1 VRVPHTRHVLARVKY
16 LPVAGYIGA
25 ILLANWLISTFP
37 PIVVWPLPELRAP
50 AGVLA
55 AGFVFSFRNLTQ
67 ETLGRR
73 FSVLAILV
81 GAGLSWLITANAQLG
96 GPVGLAVA
104 SGAAFL
110 LSELLD
116 YAVYT
121 PMRRRGWVRAMLA
134 SDLAGQIFDSLVFLL
149 TAFGPGGLVFL
160 AGQIVGKA
168 WCTWVT
174 VGAMVLARRLVPGWQ
189 PRYAAATETS
199 MDSGGT

>member
-1 VRVPHTRHVLARVKY
+1 VKY
-16 LPVAGYIGA
+16 LPAAGYVGA
-25 ILLANWLISTFP
+25 ILLANWLIASFP

-81 GAGLSWLITANAQLG
+81 GAGLSFFITANAQLG
-96 GPVGLAVA
+96 GPLGLAFA
-104 SGAAFL
+104 SGIAFL

-134 SDLAGQIFDSLVFLL
+134 SDLAGQIFDSVVFLT

-174 VGAMVLARRLVPGWQ
+174 VGAMVFARRIVPAWA
-189 PRYAAATETS
+189 PRYAPK
-199 MDSGGT
+199 

>member
-1 VRVPHTRHVLARVKY
+1 VKY
-16 LPVAGYIGA
+16 LPIVGYVGS
-25 ILLANWLISTFP
+25 ILLANWLIVTFP
-37 PIVVWPLPELRAP
+37 PVTVWPWPQLLAP

-81 GAGLSWLITANAQLG
+81 GATLSWFVSADAHLG
-96 GPVGLAVA
+96 GPVSVPLA

-116 YAVYT
+116 YSVYT
-121 PMRRRGWVRAMLA
+121 PMRRHGWVRAMAA
-134 SDLAGQIFDSLVFLL
+134 SDLAGQVFDSAVFLIA
-149 TAFGPGGLVFL
+149 AFGYGGLGFL

-174 VGAMVLARRLVPGWQ
+174 VGLMILARRAVPGWQ
-189 PRYAAATETS
+189 PRPVANSKVSRMPTV
-199 MDSGGT
+199 GHRPWGINR

>member
-1 VRVPHTRHVLARVKY
+1 MKY
-16 LPVAGYIGA
+16 LPVVGYVGS
-25 ILLANWLISTFP
+25 ILLANWLIATFQ
-37 PIVVWPLPELRAP
+37 PIVVWPWPELRAP

-67 ETLGRR
+67 ETLGRQ
-73 FSVLAILV
+73 FSVLAIFV
-81 GAGLSWLITANAQLG
+81 GAVLSWIITADVHLG
-96 GPVGLAVA
+96 GPLGLAFA
-104 SGAAFL
+104 SGGASL

-134 SDLAGQIFDSLVFLL
+134 SDLAGQVFDSIVFLS
-149 TAFGPGGLVFL
+149 TAFGPAGLVFL

-174 VGAMVLARRLVPGWQ
+174 VGLMILARRAVPGWE
-189 PRYAAATETS
+189 PRLSTASER
-199 MDSGGT
+199 